1 MELAEKILSCEE
13 IKPGV
18 YKCRVI
24 EYRGTNLVSLERLG
38 AKHSAL
44 KKSSTEVSHGAIHNK
59 RRGFV
64 EKNLH

>member
-24 EYRGTNLVSLERLG
+24 EHRGTNLVSFERLG
-38 AKHSAL
+38 AKHSVL
-44 KKSSTEVSHGAIHNK
+44 KKSSTELSHGTIHHNSGLAI
-59 RRGFV
+59 
-64 EKNLH
+64 KNLH